1 MELKSDRILV
11 GAGYG
16 SYVQLMKE
24 SESGLR
30 LKKKKQQL
38 GEPEFEGLSLV
49 ESKSQFENRSVK
61 QKCTIYEGV
70 GK

>member
-30 LKKKKQQL
+30 LKKKNNNWGNQ
-38 GEPEFEGLSLV
+38 SL
-49 ESKSQFENRSVK
+49 KD
-61 QKCTIYEGV
+61 
-70 GK
+70 